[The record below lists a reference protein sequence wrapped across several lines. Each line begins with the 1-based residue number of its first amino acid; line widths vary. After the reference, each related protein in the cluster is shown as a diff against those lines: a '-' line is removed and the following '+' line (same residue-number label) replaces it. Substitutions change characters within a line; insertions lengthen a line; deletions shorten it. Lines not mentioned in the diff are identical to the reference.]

1 MAQISRHINSN
12 DTRLSTA
19 VDPPEG
25 NRLLSLPAE
34 LQEQI
39 YRNILSSPEQGP
51 EILQTCRQI
60 EREARKFLY
69 QRPISF
75 SNQLS
80 LYTWVDATPDD
91 LLSHVTNISVAIR
104 DVDLRPVLR
113 PHAFTTSSPVQP
125 PLLSWGLYETEI
137 SRLISTL
144 GRLPHIKK
152 IVIKS
157 SAICQSHLYGEFVS
171 RILGGLHPTSSNVRI
186 VHVASVQ
193 S

>member
-1 MAQISRHINSN
+1 MNSN
-12 DTRLSTA
+12 ETRLSTA
-19 VDPPEG
+19 ADSPQS

-34 LQEQI
+34 LREQI

-91 LLSHVTNISVAIR
+91 LLSHVTDISVTIR
-104 DVDLRPVLR
+104 DIDLRPVLCL
-113 PHAFTTSSPVQP
+113 HAFTSSSVQP
-125 PLLSWGLYETEI
+125 QLLSWGLYEAEI
-137 SRLISTL
+137 SKLISTL
-144 GRLPHIKK
+144 ERLPHIKR
-152 IVIKS
+152 VAIKS
-157 SAICQSHLYGEFVS
+157 PAICQSYLYGDFAS
-171 RILGGLHPTSSNVRI
+171 RVLGGLHSTSSNVRV
-186 VHVASVQ
+186 VHVTSLQ